1 MHYIIY
7 YNFLKR
13 GEKMTK
19 QKIGIIKGLDLYSK
33 TKGRQIPVFR
43 TGKHQTEKDRPRDK
57 NWRKWI

>member
-1 MHYIIY
+1 
-7 YNFLKR
+7 
-13 GEKMTK
+13 MTK

-57 NWRKWI
+57 NWRKWR